1 MGVVVSEVS
10 FDVKAPE
17 LSRIADKVTELSGL
31 PLSVT
36 ESGADVKGNLHDL
49 HAYLAF
55 ACYPEARLELDS
67 YRPGAVKEFYQQTLG
82 DTCLPMAKYVQGLN
96 EAPGTQTV
104 YLRGY
109 VGQEPTLL
117 FVTQIALESLGGR
130 PRNPISEEVRRE
142 YGTPIT
148 VSQLDTRRRK
158 VRKQAQAAALVG
170 VLLLP
175 VLIPLWLVG
184 FVLFVVMLPW
194 RMWKAYKTVPLKMGH
209 SCFL

>member
-10 FDVKAPE
+10 FDGQAPE

-36 ESGADVKGNLHDL
+36 ESGADVKGNLHDR

-55 ACYPEARLELDS
+55 AYYPEARLELDS
-67 YRPGAVKEFYQQTLG
+67 YRPGAVKECYQQTLG
-82 DTCLPMAKYVQGLN
+82 DTRLHMAKYVQGLK
-96 EAPGTQTV
+96 EAPGTKTV

-117 FVTQIALESLGGR
+117 FVTQLALEALGGR
-130 PRNPISEEVRRE
+130 PRYPISDEVRRE

-148 VSQLDTRRRK
+148 VSQLEARRRK

-184 FVLFVVMLPW
+184 FVLFVVILPW
-194 RMWKAYKTVPLKMGH
+194 RMWTAFKTVQQLDR
-209 SCFL
+209 